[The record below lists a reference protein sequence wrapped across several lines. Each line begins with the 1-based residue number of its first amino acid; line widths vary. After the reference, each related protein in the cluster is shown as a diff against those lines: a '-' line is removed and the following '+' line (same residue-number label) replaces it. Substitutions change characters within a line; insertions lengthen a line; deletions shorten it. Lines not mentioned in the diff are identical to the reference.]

1 MILVDYSS
9 VIHRKI
15 YSAIVSMAPGK
26 DENGKFITE
35 EFIDYAKFEI
45 VNELFKISQEFSPR
59 FGEIVICLDNK
70 SAEGYWRKDVFN
82 AYKATRSKDRQESDI
97 NFSTVWPEINK
108 VTEAIIKFLPWRTIE
123 VHRAEADDIIL
134 ILAEEFA
141 KYNPVLD
148 YSKPELLIH
157 SPDKDM
163 IQSQIG
169 NDIIHQ
175 FSALTNKW
183 ILPDSKSESMDQW
196 ILEHICLGDVSDNVP
211 KIVDRTEFTDKFIKY
226 LSDNSIEC
234 ECPVKFKKMDISI
247 QEKINLIEKYDI
259 YYLNRAGEPQEKE
272 IYKKMRFGPATL
284 NKTIA
289 KFGDLDS
296 FLDSNHQY
304 RENYERNKILVLT
317 EGIPSYIRENTLKEF
332 KEAETEYKRQEFEEF
347 VKENNIGS
355 LLLEIPPS
363 ISSKLGELTAE
374 DFGW

>member
-9 VIHRKI
+9 VVHRKI
-15 YSAIVSMAPGK
+15 YTAIVDIAPGK

-70 SAEGYWRKDVFN
+70 SPEGYWRKDVFS

-108 VTEAIIKFLPWRTIE
+108 VTDAIIEFLPWRTIE

-134 ILAEEFA
+134 VLAEEFA
-141 KYNPVLD
+141 KYNPDLD

-169 NDIIHQ
+169 NDIVHQ

-211 KIVDRTEFTDKFIKY
+211 KIVDGTEFTDKFIEY
-226 LSDNSIEC
+226 LSDNGIEC
-234 ECPVKFKKMDISI
+234 DCPVKFKKMDISI

-272 IYKKMRFGPATL
+272 IYKKMRSGPATL
-284 NKTIA
+284 NKAIA

-296 FLDSNHQY
+296 FLDSNRQY
-304 RENYERNKILVLT
+304 RENYERNKILVLA
-317 EGIPSYIRENTLKEF
+317 EGIPGYIRENTLKEF
-332 KEAETEYKRQEFEEF
+332 KEASTEYKRLEFEEF